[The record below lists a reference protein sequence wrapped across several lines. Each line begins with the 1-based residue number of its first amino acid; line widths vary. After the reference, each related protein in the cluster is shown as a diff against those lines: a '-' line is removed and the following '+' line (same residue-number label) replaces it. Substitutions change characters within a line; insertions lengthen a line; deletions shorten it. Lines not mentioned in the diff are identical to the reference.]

1 MINIIMNISALM
13 FVVLGISLN
22 IIAWMGLLKK
32 KEKRVVPVQKSKFQ
46 RSLTPE
52 LIQRLNEIQGVYH

>member
-1 MINIIMNISALM
+1 MINIIGNVCMLI
-13 FVVLGISLN
+13 FVVLGVTMN
-22 IIAWMGLLKK
+22 VVAYAGVFKK
-32 KEKRVVPVQKSKFQ
+32 KEKRVVPVQKSKFL